1 LRLGRA
7 ANLLARHSP
16 QAEFARMGE
25 RCAGLA
31 GRLARVRSTLVPN
44 RRAPLEALG
53 KRLEAALRA
62 QLALQ
67 GQTLRARRER
77 LVMVDA
83 RLRAAIAANSQ
94 RKAERLGALAQLFAS
109 LGYKSVLARGFALV
123 RDGEGTPLRAASGL
137 APGMAISIE
146 FSDGRV
152 AAVTGEGGA
161 SAAEPA
167 KPRPRPARGGPSGG
181 GSQGSLF

>member
-1 LRLGRA
+1 VYVGNATRATEVSFEYGQARGRA
-7 ANLLARHSP
+7 LTP
-16 QAEFARMGE
+16 
-25 RCAGLA
+25 
-31 GRLARVRSTLVPN
+31 
-44 RRAPLEALG
+44 
-53 KRLEAALRA
+53 ALRA

-77 LVMVDA
+77 LAMVDA
-83 RLRAAIAANSQ
+83 RLRSAIAANSA

-123 RDGEGTPLRAASGL
+123 RDGEGTPLRAAAGL

-152 AAVTGEGGA
+152 AAVTGDGGD
-161 SAAEPA
+161 AAPEPA
-167 KPRPRPARGGPSGG
+167 KPRPRQTRGGSSGG